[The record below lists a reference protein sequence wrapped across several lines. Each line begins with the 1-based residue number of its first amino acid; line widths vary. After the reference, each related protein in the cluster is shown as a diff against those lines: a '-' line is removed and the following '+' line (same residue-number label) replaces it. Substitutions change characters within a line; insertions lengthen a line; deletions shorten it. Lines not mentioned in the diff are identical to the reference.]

1 MAGKLVFVHTV
12 SPLLG
17 VFSKLGAELLPGVEL
32 KHILDEPMVERV
44 RRRGNLAPED
54 GLRLQ
59 SHVAVAE
66 DTGADVVLVTCSTIS
81 PCVDDVRPH
90 ARIPVLKIDE
100 AMIAE
105 AVASGARL
113 GVVATS
119 ATTLEPTRQLLQAEA
134 DRSGKRTQVELVLV
148 DGALPAL
155 LNGDGATHDRMVK
168 QAVLELARRVD
179 VVLLAQASTARVL
192 DVISE
197 AERPVP
203 ILSSP
208 HLALHRVRELL
219 FNVRREV

>member
-17 VFSKLGAELLPGVEL
+17 VFHKLGAELLPGVEL

-44 RRRGNLAPED
+44 RRRGKLAPED

-66 DTGADVVLVTCSTIS
+66 EIGADVVLVTCSTIS

-105 AVASGARL
+105 AVASGERL

-219 FNVRREV
+219 FNTPN

>member
-1 MAGKLVFVHTV
+1 
-12 SPLLG
+12 
-17 VFSKLGAELLPGVEL
+17 
-32 KHILDEPMVERV
+32 
-44 RRRGNLAPED
+44 
-54 GLRLQ
+54 
-59 SHVAVAE
+59 
-66 DTGADVVLVTCSTIS
+66 VVLVTCSTIS

-105 AVASGARL
+105 AVASGERL

-219 FNVRREV
+219 FNTPN